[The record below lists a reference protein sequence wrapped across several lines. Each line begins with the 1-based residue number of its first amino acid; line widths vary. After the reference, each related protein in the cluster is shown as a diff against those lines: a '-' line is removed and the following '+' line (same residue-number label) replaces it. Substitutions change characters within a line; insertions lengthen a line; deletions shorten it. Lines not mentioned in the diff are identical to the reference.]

1 MISDLGTG
9 GDTRDVIAHC
19 NISTK
24 IEKLIRA
31 LVTDFIMPRHRQGEF
46 LVSFC

>member
-31 LVTDFIMPRHRQGEF
+31 LVTDFIMPRHRQGES
-46 LVSFC
+46 LVSFR